1 MGKKRIIT
9 KSSNTDEAE
18 KVSSSA
24 KKAEKKGKSSKSLQK
39 AIIFVNSTFNNTIIQ
54 LADESGNILAT
65 SSAGAIGFSGTKK
78 STPYAASK
86 VAETLIEKSKK
97 WCPFEAVVK
106 IKGIGRGRE
115 TALRSL
121 ITYGANL
128 GINIRTVYDITP
140 LPHNGPK
147 PPKARRM

>member
-97 WCPFEAVVK
+97 
-106 IKGIGRGRE
+106 
-115 TALRSL
+115 
-121 ITYGANL
+121 
-128 GINIRTVYDITP
+128 
-140 LPHNGPK
+140 
-147 PPKARRM
+147 